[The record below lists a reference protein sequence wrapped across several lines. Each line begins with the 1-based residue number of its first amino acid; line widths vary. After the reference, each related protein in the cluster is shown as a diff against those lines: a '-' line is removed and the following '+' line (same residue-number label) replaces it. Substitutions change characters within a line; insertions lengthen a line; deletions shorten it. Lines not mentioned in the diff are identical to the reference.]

1 MAGKKLPIFVS
12 HFTKKTPYEKEVL
25 NLQKSLKKFN
35 LDYHIEGIK
44 SLGSWR
50 ANSNWCAWQVQA
62 MLKRYPNRDIL
73 RLDCDAIVQRN
84 PSLFLE
90 EDFNADIAA
99 VVWKN
104 SKMRPGGEFLGGTM
118 FFRNNPLGISVVDEW
133 VDFCKGFP
141 DKRNGDLLESTIKSY
156 SVEVLNFQK
165 LPLSYCCIFDLMKSE
180 VSEPVI
186 EHFQASR
193 RFKAGINEG
202 IYK

>member
-1 MAGKKLPIFVS
+1 MAKADKKMPIFIS
-12 HFTKKTPYEKEVL
+12 HFTENTPYQKEVL
-25 NLQKSLKKFN
+25 NLQRSLKKFN
-35 LDYHIEGIK
+35 LDYHIEEIK

-62 MLKRYPNRDIL
+62 MLKRYPNKNIL
-73 RLDCDAIVQRN
+73 RVDCDAIIQQY

-99 VVWKN
+99 VIWKN

-118 FFRNNPLGISVVDEW
+118 FFANNKKVRWIVDGW
-133 VDFCKGFP
+133 VEDCKSFP
-141 DKRNGDLLESTIKSY
+141 DQRNGDMLCNLIQSY
-156 SVEVLNFQK
+156 RDKLNFQK

-180 VSEPVI
+180 VDVPVI

-193 RFKAGINEG
+193 RFKTLINQQG
-202 IYK
+202 